1 MKRIYRPNLFF
12 RGMSTVMTALVTVM
26 TGMAGYMLVLMVI
39 SDEVHWLLKA
49 VLLVMWC
56 GLLFTW
62 GGMVKNWLKIITS
75 KVVIDEDGVHQRN
88 FSTDYT
94 VKYEDIVGVRC
105 MNKAQTAY
113 GISLRGIDDK
123 GLMFM
128 QIDKE
133 LAIEAVDYIEEMR
146 RNSYGH

>member
-1 MKRIYRPNLFF
+1 MKRVYRPNLFF

-26 TGMAGYMLVLMVI
+26 TGSAGYMLVLMVI

-49 VLLVMWC
+49 ALLVMWC
-56 GLLFTW
+56 ALLFIW

-88 FSTDYT
+88 FSTNYT

>member
-75 KVVIDEDGVHQRN
+75 KVVIDEDGVHQGN

>member
-1 MKRIYRPNLFF
+1 MKRVYRPNLFF

-49 VLLVMWC
+49 VLIALWC
-56 GLLFTW
+56 ALLFIW
-62 GGMVKNWLKIITS
+62 GGMIKNWLKIITS

-94 VKYEDIVGVRC
+94 VKYEDIVEVRC

>member
-26 TGMAGYMLVLMVI
+26 TGMAGYMMIRMVI
-39 SDEVHWLLKA
+39 SDEVHWLLKTA
-49 VLLVMWC
+49 LIALWC
-56 GLLFTW
+56 ALLFTW
-62 GGMVKNWLKIITS
+62 GGMVKNWLKIMTS
-75 KVVIDEDGVHQRN
+75 KVVVDEDEVHQRN